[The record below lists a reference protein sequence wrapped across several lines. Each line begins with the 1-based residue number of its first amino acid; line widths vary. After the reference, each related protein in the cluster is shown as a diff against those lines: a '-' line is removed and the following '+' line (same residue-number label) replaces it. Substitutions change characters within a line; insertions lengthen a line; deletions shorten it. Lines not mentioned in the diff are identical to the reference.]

1 MLCKDSQ
8 GQAFQILFAFLEELY
23 YFSLDI
29 PFERHLLICLRK
41 WGNYPWLVYTLPSRE
56 IITLYTTE
64 PDCAHSTLIH
74 QACQQYLPSRE
85 QNNHTEHLL
94 KNLAILAKAED
105 CMETS
110 AIQHVFLPLSN
121 PSTVGSIQNGIFL
134 SYSDRYFTYAEQ
146 QELVYL
152 RSHLCRAQQAWQAQ
166 ALEAAA
172 AVKKPQETPRTIE
185 EAVKL
190 LQSLGLTRRQAEV
203 MVMVA
208 QGKDNNLIAQQLK
221 CSIKT
226 VKKHLEN
233 IYLRLGVTTRAKAVS
248 KALEKTGFI
257 QDHYPGPITQS
268 SGTPSP
274 L

>member
-23 YFSLDI
+23 SFSLEI
-29 PFERHLLICLRK
+29 SFERHLLICLRK
-41 WGNYPWLVYTLPSRE
+41 WGNYPWLVYTLPSRD

-64 PDCAHSTLIH
+64 PNFAHSTLID
-74 QACQQYLPSRE
+74 QARQQYLPSEE
-85 QNNHTEHLL
+85 QNKHTEHWL
-94 KNLAILAKAED
+94 KNLAILVKSED
-105 CMETS
+105 CRETS

-121 PSTVGSIQNGIFL
+121 LSTVESMQDGIFL
-134 SYSDRYFTYAEQ
+134 SYGDRYFTYAEQ

-152 RSHLCRAQQAWQAQ
+152 RSHLCRAQQTWQAQ
-166 ALEAAA
+166 TLESAA
-172 AVKKPQETPRTIE
+172 AVKKPQEIPCTLD

-208 QGKDNNLIAQQLK
+208 QGKDNHLIAQQLK